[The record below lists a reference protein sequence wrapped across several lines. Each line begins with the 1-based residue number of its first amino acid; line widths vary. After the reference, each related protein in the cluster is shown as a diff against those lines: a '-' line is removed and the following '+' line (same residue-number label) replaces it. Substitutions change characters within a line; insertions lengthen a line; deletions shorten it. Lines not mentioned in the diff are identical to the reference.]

1 MPRQPKLWRYD
12 TGQRGGRG
20 SSGTRVTARE
30 TTLGGNV
37 WLFAFDA
44 ALGGY
49 RKRSLKF
56 AVRDA
61 AGELIDEHTERAE
74 EEADALSTRLR
85 RGAVPGDEAPQPVT
99 LGELVALFRRDV
111 LPTQGEEWR
120 AEAERELA
128 LWTTFLGDRFEVR
141 QLGAREWAA
150 FIRERQSGEV
160 DARGER
166 VTKPKDRRRVA
177 PRTVAKSLKV
187 LRHLCRFGAH
197 YRTEPTTFL
206 LERDP
211 TEGLAIPREENP
223 RRPVLDDARHAKL
236 LAVADRVQM
245 AGTDGAHVRSYL
257 RELLVIAHH
266 TGRRIRAILNLRA
279 SDWRPDE
286 AKHGALMW
294 RVGPGNRK
302 RGAKEKL
309 VAVHPAVRT
318 ALVALL
324 RERPA
329 VGEAF
334 LFPAPA
340 DAAQPVDRHAATNWL
355 IEAEQLA
362 GLEHVKGLG
371 FHGSRRRW
379 ATARKGLPL
388 ADVAEAGGWT
398 KDSSALLTCY
408 QMADDETTEAVVL
421 HERPVRAGR

>member
-1 MPRQPKLWRYD
+1 MARQPKLWRYD
-12 TGQRGGRG
+12 TGRRG
-20 SSGTRVTARE
+20 SKVTARE
-30 TTLGGNV
+30 RVLGGNV
-37 WLFAFDA
+37 WLFAYDP

-49 RKRSLKF
+49 RKRSLRF
-56 AVRDA
+56 TIRDA
-61 AGELIDEHTERAE
+61 AGALIEEHTKRAE
-74 EEADALSTRLR
+74 SEADELSNRLR
-85 RGAVPGDEAPQPVT
+85 RGAVPGDEAPKPVT

-111 LPTQGEEWR
+111 LPMQGEEWR
-120 AEAERELA
+120 TEAERELA
-128 LWTTFLGDRFEVR
+128 LWTAFLGERFEVR

-166 VTKPKDRRRVA
+166 VTKPEDRRPVA

-187 LRHLCRFGAH
+187 LRHLCRFGAY
-197 YRTEPTTFL
+197 YRTTPTTFL

-211 TEGLAIPREENP
+211 TEGLAVPKVENP
-223 RRPVLDDARHAKL
+223 RRPVLDDTRYAKL
-236 LAVADRVQM
+236 IAAADRVQM
-245 AGTDGAHVRSYL
+245 AGPDGSRVRSYL
-257 RELLVIAHH
+257 CELLVLAHH
-266 TGRRIRAILNLRA
+266 TGRRIRAILHLRA
-279 SDWRPDE
+279 SDWRPD
-286 AKHGALMW
+286 AGKHGALLW

-302 RGAKEKL
+302 RGARERL
-309 VAVHPAVRT
+309 VPVHPAVRAT
-318 ALVALL
+318 LVALL
-324 RERPA
+324 RQRPA

-340 DAAQPVDRHAATNWL
+340 DPTQPVDRHAATNWL
-355 IEAEQLA
+355 LDAERLA
-362 GLEHVKGLG
+362 GLAHVPGLG

-421 HERPVRAGR
+421 HERPVRAAR